1 MNDKQ
6 DKPAPVAPP
15 AYYAPY
21 PYAGPYV
28 EENDEINLLD
38 LFLVLVKHKVIIIT
52 VVVITGIAAVI
63 ISLLMQNIYRSEAT
77 ISLRPEEKGSSFSL
91 PGALGGLGA
100 MVAGEF
106 GIGGG
111 GTLEKLEVVLKS
123 RALSSRVIEKY
134 DLMPILFSKKWDG
147 GKKTW
152 IIKGLSDKPPTI
164 QDGIKVIQ
172 KSLLKVNRDKKNNTI
187 TVGFDYP
194 DPGTVKKLADYYL
207 TELSETLR
215 EEVLKDSTENQ
226 RFFNEQL
233 KKISDA
239 LLREKIYTLLAREI
253 EKETFALAQ
262 KYYGFVILDPPVVP
276 DTDKKIKPKRAMICI
291 VSVLTSFFVAI
302 FLSFLL
308 EFLGRVKSED
318 PERYKAIMEG
328 LFFRK
333 KTKNAGGDNIGQR
346 I

>member
-21 PYAGPYV
+21 PYAGQYV

-38 LFLVLVKHKVIIIT
+38 LFLVLVKHKVMIIT
-52 VVVITGIAAVI
+52 VIIIAGIASVV

-77 ISLRPEEKGSSFSL
+77 ISLRPEEKGAAFSL

-134 DLMPILFSKKWDG
+134 DLMPILFPKKWDAV
-147 GKKTW
+147 KKAWTT
-152 IIKGLSDKPPTI
+152 KGISDKPPTI
-164 QDGIKVIQ
+164 QDGIKIIQ
-172 KSLLKVNRDKKNNTI
+172 KNLLKVNRDKKNNTI
-187 TVGFDYP
+187 TIMFEHP
-194 DPGTVKKLADYYL
+194 DPETVKSIVGYYL

-215 EEVLKDSTENQ
+215 EEVLEDSTENQ

-233 KKISDA
+233 KKTSDT
-239 LLREKIYTLLAREI
+239 LLKEKIYNLLAREI

-276 DTDKKIKPKRAMICI
+276 DTDKKIKPKRAVICF
-291 VSVLTSFFVAI
+291 VSVLTAFFAAI

-308 EFLGRVKSED
+308 EFFGRIKSED
-318 PERYKAIMEG
+318 PERYKAIMDG
-328 LFFRK
+328 VFFRK
-333 KTKNAGGDNIGQR
+333 KT
-346 I
+346 

>member
-38 LFLVLVKHKVIIIT
+38 LFLVLVKHKVMIIA

-63 ISLLMQNIYRSEAT
+63 ISLLMQNVYGSEAT

-106 GIGGG
+106 GFGGG

-123 RALSSRVIEKY
+123 RALSTRVIEKY
-134 DLMPILFSKKWDG
+134 DLMPILFPKKWDAV
-147 GKKTW
+147 KKAW
-152 IIKGLSDKPPTI
+152 ITKGPKDKPPTL
-164 QDGIKVIQ
+164 QDGIKIQ
-172 KSLLKVNRDKKNNTI
+172 KSLLKVNRDKKNTI
-187 TVGFDYP
+187 TIISEYP
-194 DPGTVKKLADYYL
+194 DPEIVKSIVDYYI
-207 TELSETLR
+207 TELSEILR
-215 EEVLKDSTENQ
+215 EEVLKDSKDNQ
-226 RFFNEQL
+226 HFFNKQL
-233 KKISDA
+233 ERTSDA

-262 KYYGFVILDPPVVP
+262 KYYGFVILDPPIVP
-276 DTDKKIKPKRAMICI
+276 DINKKIKPKRAMICI
-291 VSVLTSFFVAI
+291 LSVVVAFFAAI

-318 PERYKAIMEG
+318 PERYKAIKDG
-328 LFFRK
+328 IFFRK
-333 KTKNAGGDNIGQR
+333 KT
-346 I
+346 

>member
-6 DKPAPVAPP
+6 DKPAPVAHP

-21 PYAGPYV
+21 QYAGPYS

-38 LFLVLVKHKVIIIT
+38 LFLVLVRHKVMIIT
-52 VVVITGIAAVI
+52 VVVVAGIAAVI
-63 ISLLMQNIYRSEAT
+63 ISLLMQNIYGSEAT

-106 GIGGG
+106 GFGGG
-111 GTLEKLEVVLKS
+111 GSLEKLEVLSKS

-134 DLMPILFSKKWDG
+134 NLMPILFPKKWDVA
-147 GKKTW
+147 KKAW
-152 IIKGLSDKPPTI
+152 ISKGPKDKPPTL
-164 QDGIKVIQ
+164 QDGINILQ

-187 TVGFDYP
+187 TIMFEHP
-194 DPGTVKKLADYYL
+194 DPETVKNIVDYYL

-215 EEVLKDSTENQ
+215 EEVLKDSKDN
-226 RFFNEQL
+226 RHFFNQQIERT
-233 KKISDA
+233 SDA

-276 DTDKKIKPKRAMICI
+276 DIDKKLKPKRALICI
-291 VSVLTSFFVAI
+291 LSVVVAFFAAI
-302 FLSFLL
+302 FLSFFL
-308 EFLGRVKSED
+308 EFLGRIKSEE
-318 PERYKAIMEG
+318 PERYKAIKDG
-328 LFFRK
+328 VFFRK
-333 KTKNAGGDNIGQR
+333 KTG
-346 I
+346 

>member
-6 DKPAPVAPP
+6 DQPAPVAPP

-28 EENDEINLLD
+28 EENDERNLLD
-38 LFLVLVKHKVIIIT
+38 LFLVLVKHKVMIIA

-63 ISLLMQNIYRSEAT
+63 ISLLMQNVYGSEAT

-106 GIGGG
+106 GFGGG

-123 RALSSRVIEKY
+123 RALSAKVIKKY
-134 DLMPILFSKKWDG
+134 DLMPILFSEEWDAV
-147 GKKTW
+147 KKTW
-152 IIKGLSDKPPTI
+152 IKKGLSNEPPTI
-164 QDGIKVIQ
+164 QDGIKIIR
-172 KSLLKVNRDKKNNTI
+172 KSLLEVNRDKKNNTI
-187 TVGFDYP
+187 TVMFDNP
-194 DPGTVKKLADYYL
+194 DPATSKNIVDYYL

-215 EEVLKDSTENQ
+215 EEVLKDSRDN
-226 RFFNEQL
+226 RHFFNEQL
-233 KKISDA
+233 ERTSDA

-262 KYYGFVILDPPVVP
+262 KCYGFVILDPPVVP
-276 DTDKKIKPKRAMICI
+276 DIDKKVKPKRAIICI
-291 VSVLTSFFVAI
+291 LSVLTAFFAAI

-318 PERYKAIMEG
+318 PERYKAIKEG
-328 LFFRK
+328 IFFRK
-333 KTKNAGGDNIGQR
+333 KT
-346 I
+346 